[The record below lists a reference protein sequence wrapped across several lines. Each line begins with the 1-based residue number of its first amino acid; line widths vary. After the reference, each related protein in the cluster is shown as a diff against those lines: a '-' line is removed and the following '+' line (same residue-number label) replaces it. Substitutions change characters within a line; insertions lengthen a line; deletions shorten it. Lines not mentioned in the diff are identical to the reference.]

1 MSLSELS
8 PFKRLLSGVAV
19 AAIAVTLAACSDEK
33 KDAAAKTPATET
45 TDTAAKTEVKP
56 ADGGSMMSSATAA
69 KPAEGGSMMAANTA
83 MKPADNS
90 MMAAAKPV
98 DGTTTSS
105 TTSSAATPATA
116 AAGQTQM
123 AQAAAPAAKVEV
135 PQSEGEVDV
144 AKLMAPG
151 PLPEMSVGKADA
163 KVTIVE
169 YMSMT
174 CPHCARFHN
183 ETYDAIKTKYVDSGQ
198 VRFVLREFPFDPRA
212 AAAFMLARCAPEGQY
227 FPMISMLFKQQEQ
240 WAAAPNGRDA
250 LLQMSKLAGFT
261 QESFEACLTNQKLLD
276 DVQATMQKGDK
287 DFGVKA
293 TPTFFVNG
301 KKYSGEMSV
310 DTMSALI
317 DSML

>member
-33 KDAAAKTPATET
+33 KDAAANTPATEST
-45 TDTAAKTEVKP
+45 GTVAKTEVKP
-56 ADGGSMMSSATAA
+56 ADGGSMMSST
-69 KPAEGGSMMAANTA
+69 SA
-83 MKPADNS
+83 M
-90 MMAAAKPV
+90 KPV

-105 TTSSAATPATA
+105 TMSSAAAPATA
-116 AAGQTQM
+116 EAGQTQM
-123 AQAAAPAAKVEV
+123 AQAATPAAKVEV
-135 PQSEGEVDV
+135 PQSEGEVDI

-151 PLPEMSVGKADA
+151 PLPEMSIGKADA

-227 FPMISMLFKQQEQ
+227 FPMVSMLFKQQET

-310 DTMSALI
+310 ATMSALI

>member
-33 KDAAAKTPATET
+33 KDAAANTPATEST
-45 TDTAAKTEVKP
+45 GTVAKTDVKP
-56 ADGGSMMSSATAA
+56 ADGGSMMSST
-69 KPAEGGSMMAANTA
+69 SA
-83 MKPADNS
+83 M
-90 MMAAAKPV
+90 KPV

-105 TTSSAATPATA
+105 TMSSAAAPATA
-116 AAGQTQM
+116 EAGQTQM
-123 AQAAAPAAKVEV
+123 AQAATPAAKVEV
-135 PQSEGEVDV
+135 PQSEGEVDI

-151 PLPEMSVGKADA
+151 PLPEMSIGKADA

-227 FPMISMLFKQQEQ
+227 FPMVSMLFKQQET

-310 DTMSALI
+310 ATMSALI

>member
-33 KDAAAKTPATET
+33 KDAAANAPATES

-56 ADGGSMMSSATAA
+56 ADGGSMMAA
-69 KPAEGGSMMAANTA
+69 SNA
-83 MKPADNS
+83 MKP
-90 MMAAAKPV
+90 V
-98 DGTTTSS
+98 DTTTTAS
-105 TTSSAATPATA
+105 TMSSAATPATA
-116 AAGQTQM
+116 EASQTQV

-151 PLPEMSVGKADA
+151 PLPEMAVGKADA

-183 ETYDAIKTKYVDSGQ
+183 ETYDAIKAKYVDSGQ
-198 VRFVLREFPFDPRA
+198 VRFVVREFPFDPRA
-212 AAAFMLARCAPEGQY
+212 AAAFMLARCAPADQY
-227 FPMISMLFKQQEQ
+227 FPMISMLFKQQET

-276 DVQATMQKGDK
+276 DVQATMQRGDK
-287 DFGVKA
+287 EFGVKA

>member
-1 MSLSELS
+1 MSFSELS

-33 KDAAAKTPATET
+33 KDAASTTPATET
-45 TDTAAKTEVKP
+45 TDTATKTEIKP
-56 ADGGSMMSSATAA
+56 ADGGSMMSSTTAM
-69 KPAEGGSMMAANTA
+69 KPAEGGSMMAAT
-83 MKPADNS
+83 KTE
-90 MMAAAKPV
+90 AKPV
-98 DGTTTSS
+98 DGTMTSS
-105 TTSSAATPATA
+105 TMSSAATPATA
-116 AAGQTQM
+116 EANQTQV
-123 AQAAAPAAKVEV
+123 AQAAAPATKVEI

-144 AKLMAPG
+144 AKLMEPG
-151 PLPEMSVGKADA
+151 PLPEMSIGKADA

-183 ETYDAIKTKYVDSGQ
+183 QTFDAIKTKYVDSGQ
-198 VRFVLREFPFDPRA
+198 VRFVVREFPFDPRA

-227 FPMISMLFKQQEQ
+227 FPMVSMLFKQQET

-276 DVQATMQKGDK
+276 DVQATMQKGEK

-293 TPTFFVNG
+293 TPTFFING
-301 KKYSGEMSV
+301 KQYSGEMSV

-317 DSML
+317 DTML